1 MWPLLLLL
9 VVAAALLYLA
19 FLHSRVA
26 KDVKELKQAAQSF
39 VTLDEWEEEAQPKI
53 EALQQAQAATGRHV
67 RMLAASVRAL
77 EQAQGRSAPVAE
89 ADEPPPC
96 EAEDEGGELDAAAA
110 DAAHTEGQIQ
120 AVLSSMANIFG
131 VAPQPDHEAGFL
143 PAQLFVATRRPFQE
157 QHSRSHPVIEEA
169 EEDEGLFEADYDAD
183 DGDATAK
190 A

>member
-77 EQAQGRSAPVAE
+77 EQAQCRNAPIVE
-89 ADEPPPC
+89 ADEPPPPQC
-96 EAEDEGGELDAAAA
+96 EADDEDAELDAAAA

-131 VAPQPDHEAGFL
+131 MAPQPDREAGFL
-143 PAQLFVATRRPFQE
+143 PAQLFVATKRPFQE
-157 QHSRSHPVIEEA
+157 QHSHSHPVIEEA
-169 EEDEGLFEADYDAD
+169 EEDEELFEADYDD
-183 DGDATAK
+183 ETAK